1 MNVKLLIVFFSVF
14 LFLVGCSKEENGYFE
29 SKRIVYTFSA
39 GGNDAQYA
47 FYSNR
52 EGKTLG
58 GNTQTLYSYQDEV
71 RPGDKIILRLSTVKK
86 REDRKFE
93 IRVTMDEKLIFYSDE
108 VNGYPSTIVISETL
122 DSSLFKKWK
131 LIDRVGG

>member
-14 LFLVGCSKEENGYFE
+14 LFLVGCSKEEKGYFE

-47 FYSNR
+47 LYSNR

-58 GNTQTLYSYQDEV
+58 GNTQALYSYQDEV
-71 RPGDKIILRLSTVKK
+71 RPGDKITLRLSTVKK

-122 DSSLFKKWK
+122 DSSLFKK
-131 LIDRVGG
+131 